1 MTPRS
6 RQQANADAE
15 AARQRAPITD
25 RVNVEPAILNG
36 MTLTETKVIG
46 SVSFVVFM
54 LIGALLF
61 SVTRYWQFMLVLGT
75 FGPAFVLWFASQY
88 LARIKRGRPDGY
100 YTQAIHL
107 WLAHRGLA
115 TPKFLIYHGWWGL
128 GRSLDLSLASA
139 FEPPPEKFSPPPHSD
154 RVSDV
159 QP

>member
-36 MTLTETKVIG
+36 MTLTEAKVIG

-61 SVTRYWQFMLVLGT
+61 SVTHYWQFMLVLGT

-107 WLAHRGLA
+107 WLANRGLA

>member
-36 MTLTETKVIG
+36 MTLTEAKVIG

-107 WLAHRGLA
+107 WLAQRSLVKPRFI
-115 TPKFLIYHGWWGL
+115 TYHGWWSL
-128 GRSLDLSLASA
+128 GRSLDLSLASPL
-139 FEPPPEKFSPPPHSD
+139 EPPQESTKP
-154 RVSDV
+154 
-159 QP
+159 

>member
-36 MTLTETKVIG
+36 MTLTEAKVIG

-54 LIGALLF
+54 LIGSLLF
-61 SVTRYWQFMLVLGT
+61 SVTHYWQFMLVLGT

-139 FEPPPEKFSPPPHSD
+139 FEPPPEKFSTLPPRDTKS
-154 RVSDV
+154 
-159 QP
+159 

>member
-36 MTLTETKVIG
+36 MTLTEAKVIG

-61 SVTRYWQFMLVLGT
+61 SVTHYWQFMLVLGT

-107 WLAHRGLA
+107 WLANRGLA

-139 FEPPPEKFSPPPHSD
+139 FEPPPEKFSTLPPRDTKS
-154 RVSDV
+154 
-159 QP
+159 

>member
-36 MTLTETKVIG
+36 MTLTEAKVIG

-88 LARIKRGRPDGY
+88 LAASSVAGLTATTRRPS
-100 YTQAIHL
+100 TC
-107 WLAHRGLA
+107 
-115 TPKFLIYHGWWGL
+115 GWPTVAWP
-128 GRSLDLSLASA
+128 RPNS
-139 FEPPPEKFSPPPHSD
+139 
-154 RVSDV
+154 
-159 QP
+159 

>member
-36 MTLTETKVIG
+36 MTLTEAKVIG

-107 WLAHRGLA
+107 WLAQRSLVKPRFI
-115 TPKFLIYHGWWGL
+115 TYQGWWSL
-128 GRSLDLSLASA
+128 GRSLDLSLASPL
-139 FEPPPEKFSPPPHSD
+139 EPPQESTKP
-154 RVSDV
+154 
-159 QP
+159 